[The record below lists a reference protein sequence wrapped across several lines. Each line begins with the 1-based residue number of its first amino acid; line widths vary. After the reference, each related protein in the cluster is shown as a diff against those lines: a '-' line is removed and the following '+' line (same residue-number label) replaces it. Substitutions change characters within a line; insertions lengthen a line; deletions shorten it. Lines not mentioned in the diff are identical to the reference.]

1 MRASTFASKI
11 TVDAIHIEFHISVV
25 FHLTITALS
34 YQLLNET
41 SAYLLFAELYSLAGA
56 GCLVSQQCHDVAV
69 SALSLA
75 PASAGVRS
83 LATADRA
90 GTVKVWQL
98 VRAEDSDQLTLRCV
112 FVSEVAEAV
121 RRRPVLSL
129 CHPGTV
135 QYYTTCMLNC

>member
-1 MRASTFASKI
+1 M
-11 TVDAIHIEFHISVV
+11 
-25 FHLTITALS
+25 
-34 YQLLNET
+34 
-41 SAYLLFAELYSLAGA
+41 LFAELYSLAGA

-69 SALSLA
+69 SALSLT
-75 PASAGVRS
+75 ASAAGVTS

-98 VRAEDSDQLTLRCV
+98 ARAEDSDQLRLRCV

-135 QYYTTCMLNC
+135 QYFTTCMLNCYELFFMLIYIADEVHNLSI

>member
-1 MRASTFASKI
+1 MS
-11 TVDAIHIEFHISVV
+11 VDFH
-25 FHLTITALS
+25 FTITAFS

-41 SAYLLFAELYSLAGA
+41 SAYLLFAELYSLAGT

-75 PASAGVRS
+75 SSAAGVRS

-98 VRAEDSDQLTLRCV
+98 DRAEDSDQLRLRCV

>member
-1 MRASTFASKI
+1 M
-11 TVDAIHIEFHISVV
+11 
-25 FHLTITALS
+25 
-34 YQLLNET
+34 
-41 SAYLLFAELYSLAGA
+41 LFAELYSLAGA

-69 SALSLA
+69 SALSLT
-75 PASAGVRS
+75 PDSASAAGVTS

-98 VRAEDSDQLTLRCV
+98 ARAEDSDQLRLRCV
-112 FVSEVAEAV
+112 FVSEMAEAV

-135 QYYTTCMLNC
+135 QYFTTCMLNCYELFFMLI

>member
-1 MRASTFASKI
+1 M
-11 TVDAIHIEFHISVV
+11 
-25 FHLTITALS
+25 
-34 YQLLNET
+34 
-41 SAYLLFAELYSLAGA
+41 LFAELYSLAGA

-69 SALSLA
+69 SALSLTPTSA
-75 PASAGVRS
+75 AGVTS

-98 VRAEDSDQLTLRCV
+98 ARAEDSDQLRLRCV
-112 FVSEVAEAV
+112 FVSEMAEAV

-135 QYYTTCMLNC
+135 HCNIILNADEVQIILELQSVIS

>member
-1 MRASTFASKI
+1 MS
-11 TVDAIHIEFHISVV
+11 VD
-25 FHLTITALS
+25 FHLTITAFS

-41 SAYLLFAELYSLAGA
+41 SAYLLFAELYSLTGA

-75 PASAGVRS
+75 SSAAGVRS

-98 VRAEDSDQLTLRCV
+98 ARAEDSDQLTLRCV
-112 FVSEVAEAV
+112 FASEVAEAV

-135 QYYTTCMLNC
+135 RFYSSAELLILL

>member
-1 MRASTFASKI
+1 MS
-11 TVDAIHIEFHISVV
+11 VDFH
-25 FHLTITALS
+25 FTITAFS

-41 SAYLLFAELYSLAGA
+41 SAYLLFAELYSLAGS

-75 PASAGVRS
+75 SSAAGVRS

-98 VRAEDSDQLTLRCV
+98 ARAEDSDQLTLRCV
-112 FVSEVAEAV
+112 FASEVAEAV

-135 QYYTTCMLNC
+135 RFYSTCMLNC

>member
-1 MRASTFASKI
+1 MS
-11 TVDAIHIEFHISVV
+11 VDFH
-25 FHLTITALS
+25 FTITAFS

-75 PASAGVRS
+75 PASAARVRS

-98 VRAEDSDQLTLRCV
+98 DRAEDSDQLTLRCV
-112 FVSEVAEAV
+112 FASEVAEAV

-135 QYYTTCMLNC
+135 RFYSSAELLILPLGGQH

>member
-1 MRASTFASKI
+1 MS
-11 TVDAIHIEFHISVV
+11 VDFH
-25 FHLTITALS
+25 FTITAFS

-75 PASAGVRS
+75 SSAAGVRS

-98 VRAEDSDQLTLRCV
+98 ARAEDSDQLRLRCV
-112 FVSEVAEAV
+112 FASEVAAAV

>member
-1 MRASTFASKI
+1 M
-11 TVDAIHIEFHISVV
+11 
-25 FHLTITALS
+25 
-34 YQLLNET
+34 
-41 SAYLLFAELYSLAGA
+41 LFAELYSLAGA
-56 GCLVSQQCHDVAV
+56 GGLGSQQCHDVAV
-69 SALSLA
+69 SALSLSSTSA
-75 PASAGVRS
+75 AGVTS

-98 VRAEDSDQLTLRCV
+98 ARAEDSDQLRLRCV

-135 QYYTTCMLNC
+135 HCNTILNADEVQIILVTKCHQLNFAIMLLNVQY

>member
-1 MRASTFASKI
+1 M
-11 TVDAIHIEFHISVV
+11 
-25 FHLTITALS
+25 
-34 YQLLNET
+34 
-41 SAYLLFAELYSLAGA
+41 LFAELYSLAGA

-69 SALSLA
+69 SALSLSA
-75 PASAGVRS
+75 ASAAGVTS

-98 VRAEDSDQLTLRCV
+98 VRAEDSDQLRLRCV
-112 FVSEVAEAV
+112 FASEVAEAV

-135 QYYTTCMLNC
+135 HYNNTILHYNTLHAHEVQIITSVIS

>member
-1 MRASTFASKI
+1 MS
-11 TVDAIHIEFHISVV
+11 VDFH
-25 FHLTITALS
+25 FTITAFS

-98 VRAEDSDQLTLRCV
+98 ARAEDSDQLRLRCV